1 METEFLLSVK
11 GVQRHDQEEPQVI
24 ELTTEAS
31 LTGEDG
37 VLYLRYAESALTGLE
52 GTVTCFE
59 LHQNKVVLRRT
70 GSVRSEMVFIPGQV
84 HESLYDTEQGALLI
98 TIRTLELEDEMTL
111 EGGSLHVGYSISIE
125 GLGMGQIDYYLN
137 VRRREPARADPRE
150 DKERE
155 K

>member
-11 GVQRHDQEEPQVI
+11 GVQRHGQEEPQII
-24 ELTTEAS
+24 EMTTDAS

-52 GTVTCFE
+52 GTETCFE
-59 LHQNKVVLRRT
+59 LHQDNVVLRRT
-70 GSVRSEMVFIPGQV
+70 GSVRSELVCALGQV

-98 TIRTLELEDEMTL
+98 TIRTRELEDEMTL

-137 VRRREPARADPRE
+137 VRRRSPA
-150 DKERE
+150 KEEKDRE

>member
-11 GVQRHDQEEPQVI
+11 GVQRHGQEEPQII
-24 ELTTEAS
+24 EMTTDAS

-52 GTVTCFE
+52 GTETCFE
-59 LHQNKVVLRRT
+59 LHPDKVVLRRT
-70 GSVRSEMVFIPGQV
+70 GSVRSEMVFALGQV

-98 TIRTLELEDEMTL
+98 TIRTRELEDEMTL

-137 VRRREPARADPRE
+137 VRRRNPA
-150 DKERE
+150 KEEKDRE

>member
-11 GVQRHDQEEPQVI
+11 GVQRHGQEEPQII
-24 ELTTEAS
+24 EMTTEAS

-37 VLYLRYAESALTGLE
+37 ILYLRYAESALTGLE
-52 GTVTCFE
+52 GTDTCFE
-59 LHQNKVVLRRT
+59 LHRDKVVLRRT
-70 GSVRSEMVFIPGQV
+70 GSVRSEMIFALGQV

-125 GLGMGQIDYYLN
+125 SLGMGRIDYYLN
-137 VRRREPARADPRE
+137 VRRRSPA
-150 DKERE
+150 KEEKDRE